1 MNYFIT
7 HCDKNYIKYAER
19 LFKSLERYSSCK
31 VLFFSVDFDY
41 ENRFKNVINI
51 KFDTAEAFKGG
62 ENDLTGSF
70 GENCKS
76 YHVFLKPLL
85 VKNVLEGKLLKI
97 CDEDNFCYIDSDC
110 FARKYCDDIFL
121 NVDRII
127 NHPLLTVACQQFMMM
142 SDGRG
147 NPFVDDGVD
156 FNLCL
161 EAPLMKKLNIDVN
174 LRTFTYLQTGV
185 FLFNKNCYNFVCEW
199 FNLCFSDLIINN
211 WHYLTPFHE
220 ETVIN
225 CLLWRDGVKDNLKQT
240 LINVIEGGEDQL
252 QLMVDKINN
261 PELELQ
267 RLTAF
272 CTIPAKQDIDNLYF
286 YHRRVEDSVYN
297 FLTRDMKQYFLLV
310 HSPSLGDTLA
320 ATPTL
325 RKLSES
331 YGSLI
336 NVITHNKEIFK
347 NNKYVSNLYSF
358 KEFDR
363 IRSSVKGP
371 HEVFETFLDIG
382 KKNSHGVEKKHA
394 TIDIRQFHAL
404 DLGFCLSDKEMEYDF
419 IPDDYIEIESLPRNY
434 VVLHV
439 GSTWAS
445 RTYSKENWQRLIN
458 LLNESQIP
466 VVLVGKNDSEEG
478 FYNIDKKTI
487 NLTVNL
493 GVDLTNQLTL
503 SQCWHVIDRSEFI
516 ITMDSGLLHL
526 AGSTDAYIV
535 QLGSSINNKL
545 RAPYR
550 NGSQKHKYK
559 YISGPCGLFCASD
572 IKYGVKAWTTIQGVP
587 PLINCLE
594 NKSSFECHP
603 EPEKVYQFIETIYNQ
618 TNKVFKKKILFLAP
632 HLSTGG
638 SPEYLKW
645 LIQQK
650 INQGYKAVV
659 VEYCL
664 YSADYVV
671 QRNQI
676 EKLVGKDNFFSLGTL
691 HNSDEFF
698 RAKSQEL
705 INYINLFSP
714 DEIHLNEM
722 AEEFS
727 LKPLTNELKQFLY
740 DKNRKFKVFETC
752 HNSTFNFD
760 NKVLIPDEFHFCSPF
775 HFKKS
780 EFLNV
785 PKKLIE
791 MEIPKRVR
799 PDRVEALKRLNL
811 REDCFHVL
819 NVGLFTKDKNQKY
832 IFDLAEK
839 LQHKNI
845 QFHFVG
851 NTCFFNDCGLTE
863 NQKNLSNCIMHGEKN
878 NVADYMAAMDLFV
891 FPSLLELNP
900 IALKE
905 AISWNMNIFLN
916 NLDVYAGS
924 FDNNQL
930 VTYIEGDNLFNYLN
944 SDKIAKIDMDV
955 TDNNNIDIS
964 FNQEAKVEILGSQS
978 FNYDVK
984 FLNYNNEIA
993 YSTRLSTNMWA
1004 ACSSIDRSG
1013 KVLVT
1018 NLSNNKTLEFGF
1030 QNANLINESGSLGD
1044 SLAWLPVVNQYA
1056 VKNNLKINYYTPNKV
1071 LFDKSKYPLISFHDY
1086 VDQKN
1091 ITDKSSITK
1100 IGCFEKEKL
1109 AVPLQQLVGDIL
1121 GVQVD
1126 GSEDF
1131 KPAID
1136 PSFIKER
1143 PFDKKYVC
1151 IATHST
1157 AQLKFW
1163 NNKSGWKKTVSY
1175 LKFLGYEVVCID
1187 RYNSY
1192 GRDQF
1197 MNPIPKEAIHY
1208 PGESLGD
1215 IVNCLY
1221 HCEFMI
1227 GLSSGLSWLAW
1238 ACNKP
1243 VVMICGFLE
1252 KEYHFDTP
1260 YYIQNKQVCNCCW
1273 NDPSQYFDAN
1283 NWIWCG
1289 KGKDFEC
1296 SKKISFDMVKNTIN
1310 KLRKDFS
1317 LT

>member
-19 LFKSLERYSSCK
+19 LFGTLKRYSKYKIIFLSI
-31 VLFFSVDFDY
+31 DFDY
-41 ENRFKNVINI
+41 KNRFDNVINI
-51 KFDTAEAFKGG
+51 KCDVSGLVGKKG
-62 ENDLTGSF
+62 NDLLNSLNGDA
-70 GENCKS
+70 KS

-85 VKNVLEGKLLKI
+85 IKKLIEDEFIEVKP
-97 CDEDNFCYIDSDC
+97 EDNFCYLDSDC
-110 FARKYCDDIFL
+110 FVMKNCDDIF
-121 NVDRII
+121 NKISNI
-127 NHPLLTVACQQFMMM
+127 TYYPLFTVGCQEYMMF
-142 SDGRG
+142 GNRG
-147 NPFVDDGVD
+147 NPFANEGFD
-156 FNLCL
+156 LKLTL
-161 EAPLMKKLNIDVN
+161 EAPLMEFLKIDIN
-174 LRTFTYLQTGV
+174 LRTSTYLQTGA
-185 FLFNKNCYNFVCEW
+185 FIFNSKCYDFIKEW
-199 FNLCFSDLIINN
+199 FSTCFFKIPFKDVAFLA
-211 WHYLTPFHE
+211 PFHE
-220 ETVIN
+220 ETVAN
-225 CLLWRDGVKDNLKQT
+225 CLLWKNKVNKNLGRS
-240 LINVIEGGEDQL
+240 LINVIEGKHQDL
-252 QLMVDKINN
+252 LKMVDSINN
-261 PELELQ
+261 PQSNLI
-267 RLTAF
+267 RLTNYCA
-272 CTIPAKQDIDNLYF
+272 IPGESEIEDLYF
-286 YHRRVEDSVYN
+286 YHRRVENDVYE
-297 FLTRDMKQYFLLV
+297 FLISKD
-310 HSPSLGDTLA
+310 A
-320 ATPTL
+320 
-325 RKLSES
+325 
-331 YGSLI
+331 
-336 NVITHNKEIFK
+336 EIKCK
-347 NNKYVSNLYSF
+347 N
-358 KEFDR
+358 
-363 IRSSVKGP
+363 
-371 HEVFETFLDIG
+371 
-382 KKNSHGVEKKHA
+382 
-394 TIDIRQFHAL
+394 
-404 DLGFCLSDKEMEYDF
+404 
-419 IPDDYIEIESLPRNY
+419 
-434 VVLHV
+434 
-439 GSTWAS
+439 
-445 RTYSKENWQRLIN
+445 
-458 LLNESQIP
+458 
-466 VVLVGKNDSEEG
+466 
-478 FYNIDKKTI
+478 
-487 NLTVNL
+487 
-493 GVDLTNQLTL
+493 
-503 SQCWHVIDRSEFI
+503 
-516 ITMDSGLLHL
+516 
-526 AGSTDAYIV
+526 
-535 QLGSSINNKL
+535 
-545 RAPYR
+545 
-550 NGSQKHKYK
+550 
-559 YISGPCGLFCASD
+559 
-572 IKYGVKAWTTIQGVP
+572 
-587 PLINCLE
+587 
-594 NKSSFECHP
+594 
-603 EPEKVYQFIETIYNQ
+603 
-618 TNKVFKKKILFLAP
+618 KKIIFLAP

-638 SPEYLKW
+638 SPSYLKW
-645 LIQQK
+645 LIEK
-650 INQGYKAVV
+650 KLSENYSVKVI
-659 VEYCL
+659 EYCF
-664 YSADYVV
+664 YGADYVV

-676 EKLVGKDNFFSLGTL
+676 INLVGEENFLSFGYIHDSYEKYEQKTPL
-691 HNSDEFF
+691 
-698 RAKSQEL
+698 L
-705 INYINLFSP
+705 IDYINKENAS
-714 DEIHLNEM
+714 EIHLNEIV
-722 AEEFS
+722 EDFS
-727 LKPLTNELKQFLY
+727 AKPITDGLKEFLY
-740 DKNRKFKVFETC
+740 SKNRKFKIFETC
-752 HNSTFNFD
+752 HNSTFNFQ
-760 NKVLIPDEFHFCSPF
+760 NKVLLPDEFHFCSPF
-775 HFKKS
+775 HLKVS
-780 EFLNV
+780 ENLNV
-785 PKKLIE
+785 PKKIVE
-791 MEIPKRVR
+791 MEIPKKMR
-799 PDRVEALKRLNL
+799 PERSGALEKLGL
-811 REDCFHVL
+811 SPDCFHVL
-819 NVGLFTKDKNQKY
+819 NVGLFMVNKNQKY

-851 NTCFFNDCGLTE
+851 NTCFLNDCGLTE
-863 NQKNLSNCIMHGEKN
+863 TQKNLPNCIVHGEKD
-878 NVADYMAAMDLFV
+878 NVADYMAAMDLFL

-944 SDKIAKIDMDV
+944 SDKIAKIDMDI

-978 FNYDVK
+978 FNYDIK

-1030 QNANLINESGSLGD
+1030 QNTNLINESGSLGD

-1086 VDQKN
+1086 ADQKN

-1109 AVPLQQLVGDIL
+1109 AIPLQQLVGDIL

-1126 GSEDF
+1126 DSEDF

-1163 NNKSGWKKTVSY
+1163 NNKSGWKKTISY

-1221 HCEFMI
+1221 HSEFMI